1 MMDLWGHAGTA
12 DSVRTPA
19 AGDSPGAPP
28 APRCLV
34 GEDTY
39 ALWQRLATFP
49 ATETEAALRH
59 LMAWLTREVEADN
72 VIWIG
77 AVRALRGAAAKD
89 DPFYGWRL
97 RARVPFKL
105 DSTSYQQLLKRY
117 YDGHHYGKLTPTYYE
132 RSHDGKIDHV
142 GMTGRASLAG
152 AGRFR
157 VHRLRDGWIDFA
169 QFRRTAHYRLY
180 YREHGIV
187 DRMTVGFPVSAAG
200 ESFLLIDRRGTPG
213 GERSRPRRRPF
224 TARDAA
230 VVGGAVRG
238 VPELHRRLLLDHG
251 LLESDKPLGPAER
264 RVLLGLLSGRSE
276 KQIAA
281 TTGQTRAT
289 LHKYV
294 TALYKRFRVNGRS
307 ALMARWLDAAEHE
320 TPSIWR
326 GTRSGADLA
335 KSLANFPSMAQRK
348 SPSRRRDEGTLKNG
362 AVGDRQQPEG

>member
-1 MMDLWGHAGTA
+1 MVDLWGSA
-12 DSVRTPA
+12 SVAESPRASVPA
-19 AGDSPGAPP
+19 ESAPRVPP

-34 GEDTY
+34 NEGTY
-39 ALWQRLATFP
+39 ALWQRLASFP
-49 ATETEAALRH
+49 ATDTEAALRH
-59 LMAWLTREVEADN
+59 LMAWLTREVDADN

-77 AVRALRGAAAKD
+77 AVRALSGAAAKD
-89 DPFYGWRL
+89 DPFFGWRL

-105 DSTSYQQLLKRY
+105 DSTSYQHLLKRY
-117 YDGHHYGKLTPTYYE
+117 YDGHHYGKITPTYYE
-132 RSHDGKIDHV
+132 RSHDKKIDHV

-169 QFRRTAHYRLY
+169 EFRRTAHYQLY
-180 YREHGIV
+180 YRDHGIV
-187 DRMTVGFPVSAAG
+187 DRMTVGLPVSAGA
-200 ESFLLIDRRGTPG
+200 ESFLLIDRRKTPG
-213 GERSRPRRRPF
+213 ARGSPF
-224 TARDAA
+224 SARDAA

-238 VPELHRRLLLDHG
+238 VPELHRRLLLDYG
-251 LLESDKPLGPAER
+251 LLEGDKPLGPAER
-264 RVLLGLLSGRSE
+264 RVLRGLLSGRSE

-307 ALMARWLDAAEHE
+307 ALMARWLDASEHDL
-320 TPSIWR
+320 PSIWR
-326 GTRSGADLA
+326 GTRGGADAA
-335 KSLANFPSMAQRK
+335 KSLANFPSTAQRK

-362 AVGDRQQPEG
+362 VVGDRQQEG